1 MSIRFVLSN
10 LIAKAVWIARSMSG
24 ANKKMIEALG
34 ARKKEE
40 YLKNLKL
47 CVCLKMQEM
56 ISKKKEML
64 QYPTKLK
71 LFEPRC
77 YDGAREADVGFMKR
91 SCLFVVSDD
100 LKVRQLTTTSS
111 IQDMQELGNVKF
123 DDVKEH
129 MVEIRK
135 SHEIG
140 PGEWSW
146 TLKIL
151 RIYQNVVVGA
161 TKP

>member
-10 LIAKAVWIARSMSG
+10 LIAKAVWTARSMSG

-47 CVCLKMQEM
+47 CRIFKLYKSEKVCASRCKKCLKMQEM

-135 SHEIG
+135 SHEVI
-140 PGEWSW
+140 
-146 TLKIL
+146 IL
-151 RIYQNVVVGA
+151 AIHS
-161 TKP
+161 